1 MLGNYFMGQEFVCIL
16 AHKAQ
21 KKQTENAV
29 QGASALRDRENH
41 IISQKKLHQMKN
53 LKLNELSK
61 QQMRQL
67 IGGEDRKIVR
77 SENVLHIII

>member
-1 MLGNYFMGQEFVCIL
+1 
-16 AHKAQ
+16 
-21 KKQTENAV
+21 
-29 QGASALRDRENH
+29 
-41 IISQKKLHQMKN
+41 MKN